1 MLVELTNAP
10 RPYSW
15 GDRESLSTWQRRPT
29 AEQPEAELW
38 LGTHPG
44 SEASVVTPSGG
55 EQLLSRFL
63 AEQDLSPELPFLDKV
78 LAAAKPL
85 SIQVHPT
92 QQQARRGFASEE
104 LAGINLSSPQ
114 RNYKDTSDKPEV
126 MVAWSGQF
134 EALVGF
140 QDRQGMEG
148 TLRAMGSLLGASG
161 PTRPL
166 WEALDQG
173 VDSVIEWLVTRES
186 ESAELAQVIT
196 EAFAHRAGA
205 SGTEPVWQ
213 TWASVIP
220 HYPGDP
226 GIVVSSFLNLIT
238 LRKGEALFV
247 PAGIAHAYI
256 QGFGLEVMA
265 PSDNVVRGG
274 LTDKHVD
281 RPQLARLVV
290 RDSYTSARLTPR
302 IAEDTA
308 DEFEVPGVPFSIRR
322 VAGERVTLG
331 LASPLPIVIV
341 VHEGTSEVLW
351 DESTES
357 LEAGRAYLWA
367 PKHETTCTM
376 EVTGTV
382 YLVSPG

>member
-38 LGTHPG
+38 LGTHTG
-44 SEASVVTPSGG
+44 SEASVVTPSG

-63 AEQDLSPELPFLDKV
+63 AEQDLSPELPFLVKV

-92 QQQARRGFASEE
+92 QEQARTGFASEE
-104 LAGINLSSPQ
+104 LAGIDLSSPQ

-126 MVAWSGQF
+126 MVAWSDQF

-140 QDRQGMEG
+140 QDRQGMES
-148 TLRAMGSLLGASG
+148 TLRAMESLLGSSG

-166 WEALDQG
+166 WDALDQG
-173 VDSVIEWLVTRES
+173 VDSAIEWLMTRES

-220 HYPGDP
+220 HYPGDS
-226 GIVVSSFLNLIT
+226 GIAVASFLNLLT
-238 LRKGEALFV
+238 LRKGRLCLSLR
-247 PAGIAHAYI
+247 
-256 QGFGLEVMA
+256 GLSM
-265 PSDNVVRGG
+265 
-274 LTDKHVD
+274 H
-281 RPQLARLVV
+281 
-290 RDSYTSARLTPR
+290 TS
-302 IAEDTA
+302 
-308 DEFEVPGVPFSIRR
+308 R
-322 VAGERVTLG
+322 VLG
-331 LASPLPIVIV
+331 
-341 VHEGTSEVLW
+341 W
-351 DESTES
+351 
-357 LEAGRAYLWA
+357 
-367 PKHETTCTM
+367 K
-376 EVTGTV
+376 
-382 YLVSPG
+382 